1 MSIYFCPRINTKIYI
16 EGLEEK
22 IKNIEMKWFERL
34 GNSLNKKLPLQLI
47 VTQGKR
53 INSDRF
59 LQISSTFCVIKRE
72 AKLPRLLKFPAWL
85 SLGMAYACCQ
95 GVC

>member
-34 GNSLNKKLPLQLI
+34 GNFLNKKLPLQLI
-47 VTQGKR
+47 VTQDIRGSIQTDFFYILLCDQKG
-53 INSDRF
+53 S
-59 LQISSTFCVIKRE
+59 QTASAAQVSSMVWHMPVKESVEIQ
-72 AKLPRLLKFPAWL
+72 
-85 SLGMAYACCQ
+85 MN
-95 GVC
+95 

>member
-47 VTQGKR
+47 VTQG
-53 INSDRF
+53 
-59 LQISSTFCVIKRE
+59 
-72 AKLPRLLKFPAWL
+72 
-85 SLGMAYACCQ
+85 
-95 GVC
+95 